1 MHVRCACFLA
11 KSKHHQGKPDLIVTH
26 VQLWLIGSDKTNL
39 QGSIWNCEQGVSWYD
54 HDKKQPLFSS

>member
-39 QGSIWNCEQGVSWYD
+39 QGSQGCELV
-54 HDKKQPLFSS
+54 